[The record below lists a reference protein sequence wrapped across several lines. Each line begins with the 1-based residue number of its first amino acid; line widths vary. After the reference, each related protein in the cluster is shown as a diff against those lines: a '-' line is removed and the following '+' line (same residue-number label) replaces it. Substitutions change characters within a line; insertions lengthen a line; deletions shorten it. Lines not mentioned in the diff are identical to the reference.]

1 MSRDPGGTVERLVL
15 IRRRSSDVAAPG
27 APLASNAGSAGGV
40 TGGSVFTGRCFR
52 ILVIGLVSGLV
63 IAVSGIPA
71 ASDRAASPPPAAA
84 DPPFFSTFSIC
95 AIDTATG
102 QSGVA
107 VTTRVPFV
115 GRAVPWVRAG
125 VGAVATQSWTVV
137 EYGRQ
142 GLDLL
147 EAGTAPDDVLDR
159 LLEGDNGREQ
169 RQVGLIDMRGRT
181 AAFTGAKCGAWAGS
195 RQGAFY
201 TVQANIMVGP
211 EVVDAVAD
219 HFESTA
225 GLGMPL
231 AERLLL
237 AIEAGQKLGGDRRW
251 GNFQS
256 AALRVADPND
266 PGRGGDHLSTSIDV
280 GEHADPVAEMKRIY
294 YRTSRR
300 LGYRSFSEISGP
312 DVVELHR
319 LLHALGHWRPELA
332 AFPAAPTLTP
342 DLSLLRRDPEALSRA
357 YAAFD
362 SVATA
367 FTAEYGRYGA
377 DTRDA
382 VDRFRKEANI
392 DYAGNP
398 PGLVDDRLVEA
409 LRAASAARLKSR

>member
-1 MSRDPGGTVERLVL
+1 LPGHSRVLLSAVVGLFVSVVGGR
-15 IRRRSSDVAAPG
+15 
-27 APLASNAGSAGGV
+27 AG
-40 TGGSVFTGRCFR
+40 
-52 ILVIGLVSGLV
+52 
-63 IAVSGIPA
+63 
-71 ASDRAASPPPAAA
+71 ASPPTAA
-84 DPPFFSTFSIC
+84 DLPFFSTFSIC

-147 EAGTAPDDVLDR
+147 EAGVAPDAVLER
-159 LLEGDNGREQ
+159 LLDGDNGREQ
-169 RQVGLIDMRGRT
+169 RQVGVIDMRGRT
-181 AAFTGAKCGAWAGS
+181 AAFTGTECGAWAGS
-195 RQGAFY
+195 RQGSFY

-225 GLGMPL
+225 GLGLPL
-231 AERLLL
+231 AERLIL
-237 AIEAGQKLGGDRRW
+237 ALEAGQKLGGDRRW
-251 GNFQS
+251 GLLQS
-256 AALRVADPND
+256 AAIRVADPND

-280 GEHADPVAEMKRIY
+280 GEHADPVGEMKRIY
-294 YRTSRR
+294 YRTARR
-300 LGYRSFSEISGP
+300 LGHRSFSEVTGP
-312 DVVELHR
+312 DVAELHR
-319 LLHALGHWRPELA
+319 MLHALGYWRPELA
-332 AFPAAPTLTP
+332 AFPETP
-342 DLSLLRRDPEALSRA
+342 RFIADPALLRSDPAALSRS

-362 SVATA
+362 SVYTG
-367 FTAEYGRYGA
+367 FVDVYGRYDD

-382 VDRFRKEANI
+382 VDRFRKDAAI

-398 PGLVDDRLVEA
+398 RGLVDDRLVEA
-409 LRAASAARLKSR
+409 LRAAYHARVKSR